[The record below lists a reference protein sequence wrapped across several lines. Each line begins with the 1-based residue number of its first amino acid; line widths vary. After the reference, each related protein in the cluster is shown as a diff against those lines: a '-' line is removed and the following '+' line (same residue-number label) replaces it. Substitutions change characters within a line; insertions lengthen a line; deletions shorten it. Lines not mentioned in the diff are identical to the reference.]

1 MKATS
6 ANLYYGM
13 SRYPQPVDQLPEVD
27 LDAIVKPI
35 QEAMSKLSGG
45 FHLSVDF
52 ISLTVGGDGWM
63 VAFDTNV
70 EGEIQAVIRDSISE
84 DVQ

>member
-1 MKATS
+1 MKATA

-27 LDAIVKPI
+27 LEAIVKPI

-45 FHLSVDF
+45 FTLPVDF

-63 VAFDTNV
+63 VEFSHNV
-70 EGEIQAVIRDSISE
+70 EGEVQAHIRDGISE